1 MLRLASLLLLLA
13 LAAPA
18 TAQTADGGKSAIPA
32 LKQSATVAGDLVRIG
47 DLVENAGPF
56 ADVAIFRSPDLGTTG
71 TVSAA
76 AVLDALRAH
85 DLFYVDTRG
94 VSEIEVTR
102 ASRTISVENIT
113 ARIARV
119 FAHRYG
125 LGDARNLSVTF
136 DRDVRT
142 IEVEP
147 SVTEDLQMVRAH
159 YDPRSTRF
167 DVQFILPGSAAVRP
181 GSLRYT
187 GSLVEM
193 VETVVPT
200 RPLARGDVIR
210 SSDVVTQRRPKAG
223 TGSDLVA
230 GLEQAIGMAAR
241 QPLRPGQP
249 LRRGD
254 LMRPQLVQRG
264 EIVTLVYEAPG
275 MRLTMRGQALD
286 FGAEGDAVNVL
297 NVQSKRTI
305 QGTVSGPGRVTI
317 SSPIARVAANASP
330 PSVSRRIAQ

>member
-13 LAAPA
+13 LATPA
-18 TAQTADGGKSAIPA
+18 TAQATDGGKSAILA
-32 LKQSATVAGDLVRIG
+32 LRQSATVASDLVRIG
-47 DLVENAGPF
+47 DLVENAGPA
-56 ADVAIFRSPDLGTTG
+56 ADIAIFRSPDLGTTG

-102 ASRTISVENIT
+102 ASRTITVESIT
-113 ARIARV
+113 ARIART

-125 LGDARNLSVTF
+125 LGDARSLSVTF
-136 DRDVRT
+136 DRDVRA

-167 DVQFILPGSAAVRP
+167 DVQFALPGSAAVRP
-181 GSLRYT
+181 ESLRYT

-210 SSDVVTQRRPKAG
+210 SSDVVAQRRPKAG
-223 TGSDLVA
+223 AGSDIVA
-230 GLEQAIGMAAR
+230 GLDQVIGMAAR

-249 LRRGD
+249 LRRAD

-317 SSPIARVAANASP
+317 TSPIARVAANAAP
-330 PSVSRRIAQ
+330 PSASRRISQ